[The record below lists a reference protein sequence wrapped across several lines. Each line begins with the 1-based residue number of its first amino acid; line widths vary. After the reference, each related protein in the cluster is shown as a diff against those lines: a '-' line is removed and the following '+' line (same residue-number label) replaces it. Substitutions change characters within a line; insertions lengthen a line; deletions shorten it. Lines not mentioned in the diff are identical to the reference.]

1 MKLKIKRN
9 LIKREKI
16 KMVDQL
22 GGRDK
27 MLQVIENGH
36 SASRDY

>member
-1 MKLKIKRN
+1 
-9 LIKREKI
+9 
-16 KMVDQL
+16 MVDQL

-36 SASRDY
+36 SASRDYWPSITVLGT